1 MKHRIAIALIGMCVV
16 LPQGSAPA
24 YAQGADAEEIRL
36 GQVYARRLESQY
48 RLVQDAGVLERV
60 TRIGKIVAAA
70 SDRPGLPYTFKV
82 LDLEISN
89 ALSLPGGFI
98 YVTRGLLSFVRSD
111 HELAAVLAHEIA
123 HAAHRHQLVMIRRSN
138 EATFWTLLVAVLSRD
153 AAIAAGAQLVSV
165 SLLSGYSRDL
175 ERDADLIAIAYLVK
189 TPYTPVGELTLME
202 RLAREEQLSP
212 RVDPG
217 ALRDHPTA
225 RERVAYIEADLKRRD
240 IPIVRRVTANYLR
253 VTFLT
258 SAVQTERVG
267 EILVNNS
274 FILLLP
280 DPARVGTVVAR
291 LEQFFD
297 TDPDPSEVAAL
308 RTRDGWDIVGGR
320 MLLMTLTRADAE
332 FMGMPM
338 DDAAREIQARLQW
351 VIQQDLRWRQFNG

>member
-1 MKHRIAIALIGMCVV
+1 MKHRIAIALIGMCMV
-16 LPQGSAPA
+16 LPRGSAPA

-48 RLVQDAGVLERV
+48 RLVQEAGGLER
-60 TRIGKIVAAA
+60 G
-70 SDRPGLPYTFKV
+70 
-82 LDLEISN
+82 
-89 ALSLPGGFI
+89 
-98 YVTRGLLSFVRSD
+98 
-111 HELAAVLAHEIA
+111 
-123 HAAHRHQLVMIRRSN
+123 
-138 EATFWTLLVAVLSRD
+138 WRD
-153 AAIAAGAQLVSV
+153 AAMRAGEQVV
-165 SLLSGYSRDL
+165 RVCLLSGCSRDL
-175 ERDADLIAIAYLVK
+175 ERDAELTAIAYLVK

-225 RERVAYIEADLKRRD
+225 RERVDYIEADLKRRD

-332 FMGMPM
+332 F
-338 DDAAREIQARLQW
+338 
-351 VIQQDLRWRQFNG
+351 

>member
-1 MKHRIAIALIGMCVV
+1 MKHRIAIALIGMCMV
-16 LPQGSAPA
+16 LPRGSAPA

-123 HAAHRHQLVMIRRSN
+123 HAAHRHQLVMIGRSN

-175 ERDADLIAIAYLVK
+175 ERDADLTAIAYLVK

-225 RERVAYIEADLKRRD
+225 RERVDYIEADLKQRD

-332 FMGMPM
+332 FMGVPM